1 MPAAARRQPEP
12 EELLPAPVVS
22 DWEQLA
28 PLVDRFTDHR
38 DDELRAKEK
47 ARLRR
52 HKRFYVS
59 SLFVVS
65 TLLTLELVALVGLYA
80 LDLRTIRQSNALDH
94 DIKTASL
101 QIALVADKEAE
112 MKAAPLLNQWAQE
125 LGFQK
130 MNGSTPSDRVNSSA
144 PMPAPVSKAIS
155 R

>member
-1 MPAAARRQPEP
+1 MPAAARRHPQP
-12 EELLPAPVVS
+12 EELLPSPVAS

-28 PLVDRFTDHR
+28 PLVDRFTDQR
-38 DDELRAKEK
+38 DDEQRAKRK
-47 ARLRR
+47 QKLRR
-52 HKRFYVS
+52 HKRFFVS

-80 LDLRTIRQSNALDH
+80 LDLRTIRQSDQLDRDIRQANLQKAL
-94 DIKTASL
+94 I
-101 QIALVADKEAE
+101 ADKEAE

-130 MNGSTPSDRVNSSA
+130 MDSFTPSDKVNSDA
-144 PMPAPVSKAIS
+144 PMPLPKEKS